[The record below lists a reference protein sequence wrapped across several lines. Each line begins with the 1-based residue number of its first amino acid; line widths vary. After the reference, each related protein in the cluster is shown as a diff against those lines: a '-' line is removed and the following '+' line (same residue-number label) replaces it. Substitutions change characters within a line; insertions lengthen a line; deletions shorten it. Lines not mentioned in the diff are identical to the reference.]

1 MSWSGSVPARIAR
14 GLERDAAL
22 EAQRLAAAFIAAD
35 ARLTDAE
42 RTAYVR
48 AFAPWFPGLAVG
60 ARSELR
66 DSDIM
71 QHRNAELV
79 PSPLLADPRRRR
91 RERHTGN
98 GWRYYDAALAIGHAV
113 CALDDLPG
121 RARSCWPS
129 TASGPCC
136 STGSTGH
143 DPFRRGRRRRIRA
156 ATAESPRRSC
166 RSRRLWSRSSSS
178 STR

>member
-1 MSWSGSVPARIAR
+1 MSCVRLGAGPDRT

-60 ARSELR
+60 AGSELR

-79 PSPLLADPRRRR
+79 PSPLLQTLVDAD
-91 RERHTGN
+91 RERHTGH

-113 CALDDLPG
+113 CALDDLP
-121 RARSCWPS
+121 ARDELLAVDRFR
-129 TASGPCC
+129 TMLLDRLRGTDA
-136 STGSTGH
+136 
-143 DPFRRGRRRRIRA
+143 FRRGLRGHIGA
-156 ATAESPRRSC
+156 AAAESPRRSC
-166 RSRRLWSRSSSS
+166 RNRPPSSRCSSS